1 MRHELAETINC
12 LGTARGQVEDLD
24 QQVGGMGGGMPA
36 RRGGGGR
43 GQPGWVGGSGSV
55 L

>member
-24 QQVGGMGGGMPA
+24 QQVGGMGGGCQP
-36 RRGGGGR
+36 GGGE
-43 GQPGWVGGSGSV
+43 GGGASPDG
-55 L
+55 